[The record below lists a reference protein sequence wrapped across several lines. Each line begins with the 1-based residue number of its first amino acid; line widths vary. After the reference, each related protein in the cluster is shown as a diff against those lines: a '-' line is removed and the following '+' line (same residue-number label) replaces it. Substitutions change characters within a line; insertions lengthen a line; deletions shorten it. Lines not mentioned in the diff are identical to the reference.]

1 MAYYLASASGHL
13 FAAAPTPHDA
23 LTDYLVGRH
32 LSEGV
37 PEDMHSAALEVSLGV
52 GFAEGDP
59 DQPVFV
65 VGAPGAF
72 IDCTAGELDSWA
84 DWYELDWLET
94 VFEFL

>member
-23 LTDYLVGRH
+23 LMDYLADQYV
-32 LSEGV
+32 SEGI
-37 PEDMHSAALEVSLGV
+37 PGSLYSEGLEVSLGV
-52 GFAEGDP
+52 GFAGGDP
-59 DQPVFV
+59 EQPVFA

-84 DWYELDWLET
+84 DWYELDWIET

>member
-23 LTDYLVGRH
+23 LMDYLTDRY
-32 LSEGV
+32 LSEGI
-37 PEDMHSAALEVSLGV
+37 PEGLPALEVSLGV
-52 GFAEGDP
+52 GFAGGDP
-59 DQPVFV
+59 EQPVFA